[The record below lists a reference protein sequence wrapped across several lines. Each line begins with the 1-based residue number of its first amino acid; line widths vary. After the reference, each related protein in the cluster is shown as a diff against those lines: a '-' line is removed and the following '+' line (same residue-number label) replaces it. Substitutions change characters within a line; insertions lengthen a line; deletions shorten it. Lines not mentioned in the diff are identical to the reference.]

1 MEFIGKNCFKDL
13 KSLIDNENFDR
24 ILLIVGST
32 SFEKSGAREKLESIL
47 EKRKKEILFKKKEYT
62 DLSELIIAIDKISTF
77 KPNLIITVGGGSVID
92 LAKISNCLV
101 EENAYVE
108 KIQNSSLELK
118 KKYCKLV
125 AVPTTAGS
133 GAEVTSNAVL
143 YINKIKYS
151 VEGNLI
157 LPDFSFIDP
166 ELVMSVPKLLSAS
179 AGFDA
184 MSQALESLLSVK
196 SNDQSVKYAI
206 KSLEC
211 SIDNLEQHIN
221 KQSFETAT
229 KMCNA
234 SFFSGKAINISKTT
248 APHAV
253 SYPFTS
259 FYGIKHGHAVS
270 LTLCDFLSF
279 NYQNLMNSKA
289 NFDLKH
295 RFDLIFKSF
304 KVNDIKDLNQK
315 IEKILKNIN
324 LVSDLKKLK
333 INKYSDVEKIVSNI
347 NSQRLKNNPVPLDVS
362 KVKEILLKKI

>member
-1 MEFIGKNCFKDL
+1 
-13 KSLIDNENFDR
+13 
-24 ILLIVGST
+24 
-32 SFEKSGAREKLESIL
+32 
-47 EKRKKEILFKKKEYT
+47 
-62 DLSELIIAIDKISTF
+62 
-77 KPNLIITVGGGSVID
+77 
-92 LAKISNCLV
+92 
-101 EENAYVE
+101 
-108 KIQNSSLELK
+108 
-118 KKYCKLV
+118 
-125 AVPTTAGS
+125 
-133 GAEVTSNAVL
+133 
-143 YINKIKYS
+143 
-151 VEGNLI
+151 
-157 LPDFSFIDP
+157 
-166 ELVMSVPKLLSAS
+166 
-179 AGFDA
+179 
-184 MSQALESLLSVK
+184 
-196 SNDQSVKYAI
+196 
-206 KSLEC
+206 
-211 SIDNLEQHIN
+211 
-221 KQSFETAT
+221 
-229 KMCNA
+229 MCNA